1 MQSRELTFQF
11 QQQTRKRI
19 SISGSFGEVIRI
31 NLHNFIEVRQQCLG
45 LKHVSIL
52 RQAYIHPFLIIIFII
67 VSLIIIVLSLLQGGK
82 SEGASGAITGGGLNV
97 FAKTKERGSEKVIT
111 WLTFGFAIVFL
122 FLALIISVVSSTSAS
137 EAASSVSSSL

>member
-1 MQSRELTFQF
+1 MQLQW
-11 QQQTRKRI
+11 
-19 SISGSFGEVIRI
+19 
-31 NLHNFIEVRQQCLG
+31 
-45 LKHVSIL
+45 
-52 RQAYIHPFLIIIFII
+52 YDIIFII

-122 FLALIISVVSSTSAS
+122 FLALIISVVSSTSAG
-137 EAASSVSSSL
+137 EAASSISSSL